1 MERGDQ
7 IRQWCSQIDDLHVD
21 MDTTT
26 HFDKTGT
33 DTNGTLNINSFL
45 NLSCIAVGGGVF
57 KCPLPH
63 PIPHFLFVSDV
74 NVMLMSIIALSVN
87 HG

>member
-21 MDTTT
+21 T
-26 HFDKTGT
+26 HFDETGT

-45 NLSCIAVGGGVF
+45 NLSCIAVGGGGIQM
-57 KCPLPH
+57 PPTPPH
-63 PIPHFLFVSDV
+63 SPFFICFRR
-74 NVMLMSIIALSVN
+74 
-87 HG
+87 